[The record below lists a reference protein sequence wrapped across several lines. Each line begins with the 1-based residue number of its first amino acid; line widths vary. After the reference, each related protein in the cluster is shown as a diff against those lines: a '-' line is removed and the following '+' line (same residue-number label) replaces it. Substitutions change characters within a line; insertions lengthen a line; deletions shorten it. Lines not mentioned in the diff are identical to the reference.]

1 MSLPPVPA
9 RAGRQRREW
18 FAGAALLA
26 LLALG
31 ATSPAVR
38 AQDADPLSA
47 TVAVDATADTAAKAR
62 DIARTDGQRRALAM
76 VAERLAGGG
85 APAKPPKLDD
95 KAITDL
101 VLSFEV
107 ANERMSAVRYAAD
120 FTFHFRPEET
130 RRVLQKAGVVAATEE
145 SGKPVILIPVYQSGA
160 QLLLW
165 EDPNPWRQAWD
176 EQTPATGSGASRFVV
191 PLGDA
196 GDIAAIDAEK
206 ARAGDTDGLAAIA
219 RRNGGDDTIVA
230 IAALR
235 GPAGKA
241 GGIDATVRRYRAGRL
256 VNSHVEKLT
265 ANPGET
271 ESDLLRRAVAA
282 IASNIRS
289 GWKNEAAARYG
300 EEGSL
305 TAVLPITGLD
315 DWVRARDRLA
325 GVPAIRKIAL
335 VALSREE
342 ATIEIG
348 YGGNIEQLTASL
360 AEISLDLVRGDKLWR
375 LARTGSPRMP

>member
-176 EQTPATGSGASRFVV
+176 EQPPATGSGASRFVV

-219 RRNGGDDTIVA
+219 RHNGGDDTIVA

-235 GPAGKA
+235 GPTGKA

-256 VNSHVEKLT
+256 VNSHVEKLA

-282 IASNIRS
+282 IVSNIGS